1 MLYETFSTIFRL
13 YIITSMKRRAKAIH
27 AELRKESIS
36 FDGWLK
42 YEVTIEHLN
51 GDREKVPAY
60 GKDLQDALSRVV
72 HDKKIEKITPV
83 VRKVPSPVWALLWLL
98 SNMVVIYQLST
109 VDRMLGPWIGFVY
122 VTAIALISTLTLAIS
137 NYLSIQNQPK

>member
-1 MLYETFSTIFRL
+1 
-13 YIITSMKRRAKAIH
+13 MKRRAKAIH

-42 YEVTIEHLN
+42 YEVTIEHPN

-98 SNMVVIYQLST
+98 SNMVIIYQLST
-109 VDRMLGPWIGFVY
+109 VDRMLGPWIGFIY
-122 VTAIALISTLTLAIS
+122 VAAIALISTLTLAIS

>member
-1 MLYETFSTIFRL
+1 MLYETFSTIFRP

-42 YEVTIEHLN
+42 YEVTIEHPN

-98 SNMVVIYQLST
+98 SNMVIIYQLST
-109 VDRMLGPWIGFVY
+109 VDRMLGPWIGFIY
-122 VTAIALISTLTLAIS
+122 VAAIALISTLTLAIS

>member
-1 MLYETFSTIFRL
+1 
-13 YIITSMKRRAKAIH
+13 MKRRAKAIH

-42 YEVTIEHLN
+42 YEVTIEHPN

-122 VTAIALISTLTLAIS
+122 VAAIALISTLTLAIS

>member
-1 MLYETFSTIFRL
+1 
-13 YIITSMKRRAKAIH
+13 MKRRAKAIH

-42 YEVTIEHLN
+42 YEVTIEHPN

-98 SNMVVIYQLST
+98 SNMVIIYQLST
-109 VDRMLGPWIGFVY
+109 VDRMLGSWIGFIY
-122 VTAIALISTLTLAIS
+122 VAAIALISTLTLAIS